1 MDPSSLHCRHQ
12 IWKISRNLGSQLSYK
27 PCHYTNDEALQQPK
41 LDPTSMSYI
50 YKMFD
55 NLHMHLMGGWIHHH
69 SIVTTRFGKLAEILG
84 HCRATNCTITQMMRL
99 YKSPKWI
106 PHSCHTYTR
115 CLSIFVCNGW
125 AYRSIITLSLL
136 QVKQRQ
142 QISRNPGSLLSYKP

>member
-69 SIVTTRFGKLAEILG
+69 SIVTPRFGKLAEILG

-99 YKSPKWI
+99 YKAQSGSHIHVIHIQDVCQFLYAMDGHTDP
-106 PHSCHTYTR
+106 SSLCHCCR
-115 CLSIFVCNGW
+115 
-125 AYRSIITLSLL
+125 
-136 QVKQRQ
+136 
-142 QISRNPGSLLSYKP
+142 